1 MHIEHLAIWVR
12 DLERMRLFYE
22 TYFGA
27 VANDKYVNS
36 RKGFSSYFLSFPDG
50 GPRLELMQMTGV
62 TDGRSNGADQFIGLT
77 HLAFSVGSE
86 SAVDTLTERFRADGL
101 TIVGEPRRTGDG
113 YYESVVLD
121 PEGNQLEITV

>member
-12 DLERMRLFYE
+12 DLERMRRFYE

-27 VANDKYVNS
+27 VANDKYVNP
-36 RKGFSSYFLSFPDG
+36 RKGFSSYFLSFPYG
-50 GPRLELMQMTGV
+50 GPRLELMQMAGV
-62 TDGRSNGADQFIGLT
+62 TDSRSNGVGQLIGLT

-86 SAVDTLTERFRADGL
+86 RAVDTLTERFRADGL
-101 TIVGEPRRTGDG
+101 TIAGEPRRTGDG

-121 PEGNQLEITV
+121 PEGNQLEVTA

>member
-12 DLERMRLFYE
+12 DLERTRLFYE

-27 VANDKYVNS
+27 AANDKYVNS
-36 RKGFSSYFLSFPDG
+36 HKGFSSNFLSFPDG

-62 TDGRSNGADQFIGLT
+62 ADSRSNGVDQFIGLT

-86 SAVDTLTERFRADGL
+86 SAVDSLTERFRADGF

-121 PEGNQLEITV
+121 PEGNQLEVTA

>member
-1 MHIEHLAIWVR
+1 MHIEHIAIWVR
-12 DLERMRLFYE
+12 DLERMRRFYE

-36 RKGFSSYFLSFPDG
+36 HKGFSSYFLSFPDG

-62 TDGRSNGADQFIGLT
+62 ADSRNNGVDQFIGLT
-77 HLAFSVGSE
+77 HLAFSVGDE
-86 SAVDTLTERFRADGL
+86 RAVNTLTGQLRADGY
-101 TIVGEPRRTGDG
+101 TIVGEPRQTGDG

-121 PEGNQLEITV
+121 PEENQLELTA